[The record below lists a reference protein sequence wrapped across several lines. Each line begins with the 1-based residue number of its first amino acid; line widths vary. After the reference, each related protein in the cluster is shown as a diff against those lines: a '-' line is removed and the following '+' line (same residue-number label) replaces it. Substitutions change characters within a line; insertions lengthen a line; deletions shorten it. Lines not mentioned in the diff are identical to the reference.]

1 MKNKKTRP
9 VLSGAAGV
17 IAIVVV
23 GIFML
28 CVIFLIAKGLF
39 SSNSSEVPNGLNTA
53 TLNTNTDVTAAP
65 AQTEAT
71 GTTPASDSD
80 GGQDASSEADDQ
92 PQGDLMY
99 VLEYAYLHVTPDNES
114 ENIICLSPGCQVTA
128 QGQEDNGYVKVTF
141 QNVDGPLTGYVYKDY
156 LTTEYVQPAWE

>member
-1 MKNKKTRP
+1 MKNKRTRP

-71 GTTPASDSD
+71 GTTLASDSD